1 MTYNFQEIPILQTN
15 RITLREATLKDIN
28 SVFELRSSQEIN
40 KFVGTKKIKT
50 LTEAKAFILDCKN
63 LFKEEKRIFWLI
75 EFKNKV
81 IGSVVLHK
89 IDVAKHYAEIGYK
102 LKPEYQQKGI
112 MTEVLESVIEFSKRS
127 LNLKVIE
134 AFTHKNNLASIA
146 LLKKFNFTFQA
157 DRKCNT
163 YDFNRIY
170 KLEIN

>member
-1 MTYNFQEIPILQTN
+1 MLD
-15 RITLREATLKDIN
+15 K
-28 SVFELRSSQEIN
+28 
-40 KFVGTKKIKT
+40 KT
-50 LTEAKAFILDCKN
+50 LTTASIPYTKSLKN

-75 EFKNKV
+75 EFKSKV

-112 MTEVLESVIEFSKRS
+112 MTEVLESVIAFSKTS

-157 DRKCNT
+157 NRRCNT